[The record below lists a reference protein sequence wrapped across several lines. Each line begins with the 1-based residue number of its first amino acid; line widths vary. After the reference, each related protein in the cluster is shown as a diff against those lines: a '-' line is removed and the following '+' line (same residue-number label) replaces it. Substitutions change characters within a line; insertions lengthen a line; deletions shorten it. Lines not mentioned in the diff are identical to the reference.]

1 MQIVGVRTQKHMIC
15 RSNRDANSR
24 TGEATLTFNLRQKK
38 KGELF
43 IVKPSCNITNSL
55 FMCILY
61 NIQRRHRA
69 CSSK

>member
-38 KGELF
+38 RR
-43 IVKPSCNITNSL
+43 IVYCQAQL
-55 FMCILY
+55 
-61 NIQRRHRA
+61 
-69 CSSK
+69 